1 MNFCRQYKGYTVR
14 LLEDAAARERFE
26 LELAQSGIVLPMSHR
41 CAWIQSQPSVH
52 IAVFGIS
59 DSAGKAV
66 QAFPLVMTRSRALP
80 GHSNGWVE
88 RFRPIGADRTEAGLR
103 ALLDFART
111 QPGLL
116 RIHFEVFSREPTARD
131 STAKIATQLG
141 FCRRVTTRTYTRTVS
156 VDLAA
161 DESRILES
169 LHPTARRHIRALSK
183 HGLLLQPVTDRACA
197 GRLSELLHE
206 TMSRTGGHSFEIDWA
221 SIIEL
226 STRYPDQSRII
237 GVFRDSSLAPESLL
251 AFAWSRY
258 NGDDA
263 DYAVA
268 ASTRAP
274 DLKLPLGYAPAWDLI
289 CWAKRSGATWFDFG
303 GISSGSHGSADPLG
317 GISDFK
323 RYFSKDIVTVGEEW
337 TFDARPARALLARAL
352 GKGAAW
358 ARNLRAG

>member
-1 MNFCRQYKGYTVR
+1 M
-14 LLEDAAARERFE
+14 A
-26 LELAQSGIVLPMSHR
+26 HR
-41 CAWIQSQPSVH
+41 CAWIQSQPSVRS
-52 IAVFGIS
+52 AVFGIR

-66 QAFPLVMTRSRALP
+66 QAFPLVITRSRALP

-88 RFRPIGADRTEAGLR
+88 RFRPIGADATEAGLR
-103 ALLDFART
+103 ALVDFART
-111 QPGLL
+111 HHGLL
-116 RIHFEVFSREPTARD
+116 RIHFEVFSRDPTARD
-131 STAKIATQLG
+131 ATAKIAAQLG

-156 VDLAA
+156 VELAA

-274 DLKLPLGYAPAWDLI
+274 DLKLPLGYAPVWDLI
-289 CWAKRSGATWFDFG
+289 CWAKRSGANWFDFG

-337 TFDARPARALLARAL
+337 TFDARPARALLARTL

-358 ARNLRAG
+358 ARNLKAG